1 MKILTAFLLGAAAA
15 LGQSGSPNVVNA
27 RFETRTFSGDLT
39 AQVKSSAPAWF
50 GYAIKTKR
58 GDHNSCCWND
68 NGHGCWLEENRN
80 EFVSGTHPGQPIP
93 LEGSDSIALL
103 VRVENNQVTKIRIFS
118 LDCPLDAGGLPFIWM
133 TGVPAAQSVAFLRQ
147 QAEQDGGHDVANGA
161 ILALSM
167 HDDPIAL
174 DALIQLAKADP
185 SPKIRE
191 QALFW
196 LAQKAGARAS
206 ATIENAIFNDP
217 DTNVKKRAV
226 FALSQLPKDEGVP
239 KLIEVARTQ
248 RNPEVRKQAFFWL
261 GQSKDPRALAFFEE
275 VLARK

>member
-1 MKILTAFLLGAAAA
+1 VRYLAGFLLASAVAF
-15 LGQSGSPNVVNA
+15 GQSGSPNVVNA
-27 RFETRTFSGDLT
+27 RLETRAFSGDLS

-58 GDHNSCCWND
+58 GDHDSCCWSG
-68 NGHGCWLEENRN
+68 NGGGCWLEDNR
-80 EFVSGTHPGQPIP
+80 SGAVINTRPTQPIQ
-93 LEGSDSIALL
+93 LEGSDTVALL
-103 VRVENNQVTKIRIFS
+103 VRAENNQIQKIHIYS
-118 LDCPLDAGGLPFIWM
+118 LECPLDAGGLPFTWI
-133 TGVPAAQSVAFLRQ
+133 TGVPAAKSVEFLDQ
-147 QAEQDGGHDVANGA
+147 TIHQDISNRVSNGA

-167 HDDPIAL
+167 QEDPAAL
-174 DALIQLAKADP
+174 DALVKLARSDA
-185 SPKIRE
+185 SPHIRE

-206 ATIENAIFNDP
+206 ATITDAILNDP

-261 GQSKDPRALAFFEE
+261 GQSKDPRALAYIEE
-275 VLARK
+275 VLTK

>member
-1 MKILTAFLLGAAAA
+1 MKIFAA
-15 LGQSGSPNVVNA
+15 LLMATAAFGQTGAPKVVNS
-27 RFETRTFSGDLT
+27 RFESRPFSGEL
-39 AQVKSSAPAWF
+39 AVQVKSTGPAWF
-50 GYAIKTKR
+50 GYAVKTKR

-80 EFVSGTHPGQPIP
+80 DSVVSMRPGQPIP

-103 VRVENNQVTKIRIFS
+103 FRVENNQVTKVRIFS
-118 LDCPLDAGGLPFIWM
+118 LDCPLDGGGLPFVWM
-133 TGVPAAQSVAFLRQ
+133 TGVPAAQSIAFLQ
-147 QAEQDGGHDVANGA
+147 QLAHQDGAHDVANGA
-161 ILALSM
+161 ILGLSM
-167 HDDPIAL
+167 HDDPMAL

-185 SPKIRE
+185 SSHIRE

-206 ATIENAIFNDP
+206 ATIENAILNDP

-261 GQSKDPRALAFFEE
+261 GQSKDPRALAFFEQ
-275 VLARK
+275 VLAK

>member
-1 MKILTAFLLGAAAA
+1 MKYFVGLLLAATAF
-15 LGQSGSPNVVNA
+15 GQTGSPNVVNA
-27 RFETRTFSGDLT
+27 RLETRAFSGDL
-39 AQVKSSAPAWF
+39 ASQIKSSAPAWF

-58 GDHNSCCWND
+58 GDHDSCCWSSN
-68 NGHGCWLEENRN
+68 NGGGCWLEENR
-80 EFVSGTHPGQPIP
+80 SGTIVNTQPGQPIQ
-93 LEGSDSIALL
+93 LEGTNTIALL
-103 VRVENNQVTKIRIFS
+103 FRVDSNQVQKVRFFS
-118 LDCPLDAGGLPFIWM
+118 LNCPLDAGGLPFTWI
-133 TGVPAAQSVAFLRQ
+133 TGVPAAQSVDFLRKLIH
-147 QAEQDGGHDVANGA
+147 ADASNSLTNGA

-167 HDDPIAL
+167 HDDSLGI

-185 SPKIRE
+185 SAHIRE

-196 LAQKAGARAS
+196 LAQKAGVRAS
-206 ATIENAIFNDP
+206 AAITDAILNDP

-261 GQSKDPRALAFFEE
+261 GQSKDPRALAFIEE
-275 VLARK
+275 VLAK

>member
-1 MKILTAFLLGAAAA
+1 VAACF
-15 LGQSGSPNVVNA
+15 GQTGSPNIVNA
-27 RFETRTFSGDLT
+27 RFETRAFSGDLS

-50 GYAIKTKR
+50 GYAIRTSR
-58 GDHNSCCWND
+58 GDHDSCCWNGN
-68 NGHGCWLEENRN
+68 NGNGCWLEEDH
-80 EFVSGTHPGQPIP
+80 SGAVVNARPTQPIQ

-103 VRVENNQVTKIRIFS
+103 FRVESNQIQKVRIFS
-118 LDCPLDAGGLPFIWM
+118 FNCPLDGGGLPFTWI
-133 TGVPAAQSVAFLRQ
+133 TGVPAAQSVEFLRQ
-147 QAEQDGGHDVANGA
+147 VIHGNPPGNVANGA

-167 HDDPIAL
+167 HDDPLGL
-174 DALIQLAKADP
+174 DALIQLAKTDP
-185 SPKIRE
+185 SPHIRE

-206 ATIENAIFNDP
+206 ATIENAILNDP

-261 GQSKDPRALAFFEE
+261 GQSKDPRALAFIEE
-275 VLARK
+275 ILTK